1 MLVRM
6 VLLRISSQIYPLQ
19 ICLTLWITPWED
31 FHPIHAKEPIP
42 AANPHPAAE
51 ALPIPAAAI
60 PAADPHPTPAADP
73 ISAGRTLVLE
83 ADLEAD
89 LWQQSPDLQ
98 HLPNLQHLPDLPHLP
113 HHNVHVLDVEQ
124 TLKLTVTDHPSKL

>member
-89 LWQQSPDLQ
+89 LWQQSPDL
-98 HLPNLQHLPDLPHLP
+98 LPRLDLQHLH

>member
-51 ALPIPAAAI
+51 ALPITAAAI

-73 ISAGRTLVLE
+73 ISAGSSLV
-83 ADLEAD
+83 LEAD
-89 LWQQSPDLQ
+89 LWQQSPDL
-98 HLPNLQHLPDLPHLP
+98 LPRLDLQHLPDLPHLP

>member
-89 LWQQSPDLQ
+89 LWQQSPDL
-98 HLPNLQHLPDLPHLP
+98 LPRLDLQRLPDHPHLP